1 MYWCLL
7 KCCDFF
13 FRIQSHLSLIWKT
26 CSNFLKKNK
35 RSIVN
40 RQAMFLFVPL
50 WRIQDEVHAGNL
62 TFNRENEAFLHFDI
76 VLRQGDSERTVQ
88 VFVLLFQGKQLHTN
102 APPYQI
108 DTDNKP
114 DGPSPSIFFK
124 RKFTS
129 HLSDTEHISTL
140 PHSILNE
147 H

>member
-1 MYWCLL
+1 MYWCLQ
-7 KCCDFF
+7 KCCDYFF

-88 VFVLLFQGKQLHTN
+88 VFVLLFQGKELHTN
-102 APPYQI
+102 ACTPIPSETLITSRMVPLHPYFLKG
-108 DTDNKP
+108 N
-114 DGPSPSIFFK
+114 
-124 RKFTS
+124 S
-129 HLSDTEHISTL
+129 HHICLTQNTFPL
-140 PHSILNE
+140 CLTPY
-147 H
+147 